1 MFDRNSLVAGIT
13 RWTARVLSVFSTFV
27 LMLFLFGEPFN
38 VEKVT
43 ATQWLGLALFPVGLI
58 IGFAVAWWREGLG
71 GSITIGSL
79 LAFYV
84 VFTTLMR
91 EPLSD
96 GGWFL
101 VFGIPGFFFL
111 LSALVRRS
119 ERISVSC

>member
-1 MFDRNSLVAGIT
+1 MFDRNSLVQET
-13 RWTARVLSVFSTFV
+13 VRWTARVLSVFSTAV

-43 ATQWLGLALFPVGLI
+43 ATQWLGLLLFPVGVV

-71 GSITIGSL
+71 GSITVGSL

-84 VFTTLMR
+84 VFTTLMH
-91 EPLSD
+91 EPLAK

-101 VFGIPGFFFL
+101 VFALPAFLFL
-111 LSALVRRS
+111 LSALLRRS
-119 ERISVSC
+119 HRVAIT